1 MSKIWTIV
9 VIIANVIV
17 IPIVILN
24 ALNEITSL
32 LITTLILVIYF
43 RSMYIQRQ
51 NRAYI
56 ENLQYAVY
64 KNKDRITT
72 LEKTQK
78 KLQSK
83 SIK

>member
-17 IPIVILN
+17 IPIFILN

-83 SIK
+83 SIR

>member
-17 IPIVILN
+17 ITIFILN

-83 SIK
+83 SIR